1 VVGGTRLAALN
12 LEDRLHDYGH
22 YGLEATEYELG
33 HGDGVAGSPPKFES
47 LGLTVRRVT
56 CAEELTDSGVSAA
69 NWEPP
74 DPAEFGFYQGAAPM
88 LLQDQCPMKLFLGS
102 RDDEPVASSELF
114 LTGRVAGLYSVCT
127 RTACRERGIGF
138 RGDLE
143 GVGRRL

>member
-1 VVGGTRLAALN
+1 MGPGSRPLN
-12 LEDRLHDYGH
+12 LEDRLHDYG
-22 YGLEATEYELG
+22 LEATEYELG
-33 HGDGVAGSPPKFES
+33 MAMELRDLPRKFES

-74 DPAEFGFYQGAAPM
+74 DPPEFGFYLGAAPM

-138 RGDLE
+138 RGDLD
-143 GVGRRL
+143 GVGRHL